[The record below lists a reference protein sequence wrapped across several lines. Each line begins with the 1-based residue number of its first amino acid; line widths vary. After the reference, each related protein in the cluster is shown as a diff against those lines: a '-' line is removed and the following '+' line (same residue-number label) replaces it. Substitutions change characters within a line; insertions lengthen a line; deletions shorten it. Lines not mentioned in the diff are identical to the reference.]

1 MGEFSKSLQ
10 IQGSLKVSLVLLRT
24 LDWLF
29 WGYFVSQGQLTSA
42 RHLSFTRLFE
52 LFKIKKYIYQ
62 WVISALE
69 ILQIAAWRLRVDL
82 SLGLFDCEIT
92 MT

>member
-10 IQGSLKVSLVLLRT
+10 IQGSLKVSLVLLQT
-24 LDWLF
+24 LDSLF
-29 WGYFVSQGQLTSA
+29 WGYFASQGQLTSA

-52 LFKIKKYIYQ
+52 LCKNKNKNQ

-82 SLGLFDCEIT
+82 SLGPFDCEIT

>member
-29 WGYFVSQGQLTSA
+29 WGYFASRVNWRVHVTLAFRVYLNSLK
-42 RHLSFTRLFE
+42 R
-52 LFKIKKYIYQ
+52 KKYQ

-69 ILQIAAWRLRVDL
+69 ILQGAAWRLRADF

>member
-29 WGYFVSQGQLTSA
+29 LRLFCLQGQLTSA

-52 LFKIKKYIYQ
+52 LYKNKNKNQ

-82 SLGLFDCEIT
+82 SLGLFDCEIP

>member
-10 IQGSLKVSLVLLRT
+10 IQGSLKVCLVLLRT

-29 WGYFVSQGQLTSA
+29 WGYFASQGQLTSA

-52 LFKIKKYIYQ
+52 LYKNKNKNQ

-82 SLGLFDCEIT
+82 SLGLFDWEIT